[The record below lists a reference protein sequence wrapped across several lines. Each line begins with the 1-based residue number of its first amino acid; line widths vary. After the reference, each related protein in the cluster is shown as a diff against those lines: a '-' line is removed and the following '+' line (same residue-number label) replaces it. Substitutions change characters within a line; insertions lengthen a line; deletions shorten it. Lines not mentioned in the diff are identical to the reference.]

1 MKVGVLYLRV
11 RRRLSGQIKGSRAHQ
26 QQQELPCTA
35 AAAAAAA
42 AEAAAELTNTCN
54 LRSSLRPTL
63 RIGRR
68 GSA

>member
-42 AEAAAELTNTCN
+42 EAAAELTNTCN